1 MIYLENFA
9 LIALAILALL
19 GSVVTVP
26 QGSIGVITIFGKY
39 RRIMSPGL
47 NFKIPLIESVHR
59 RISIQNRSIELYF
72 QAITMDQANV
82 YFRTMLLFSV
92 SDANEETIK
101 SVAFKFYNDKDF
113 MTALTRTIEGS
124 VRGFV
129 ATKRQSEILALRSEI
144 VESVK
149 VSIDHTLEA
158 WGYNLHDLA
167 LNDITFD
174 EVITKSMAQVVASS
188 NLKAAAEN

>member
-59 RISIQNRSIELYF
+59 RISIQNRSIELDF

-144 VESVK
+144 VQSVK

-188 NLKAAAEN
+188 NLKAAA

>member
-59 RISIQNRSIELYF
+59 RISIQNRSIELDF

-129 ATKRQSEILALRSEI
+129 ATKRQSEILYRPYPRSMG
-144 VESVK
+144 
-149 VSIDHTLEA
+149 LQFA
-158 WGYNLHDLA
+158 
-167 LNDITFD
+167 
-174 EVITKSMAQVVASS
+174 
-188 NLKAAAEN
+188 